1 MNRGQ
6 QAAVD
11 MKSDLTAYEFV
22 PEMISSLSPAP
33 RYPTPALGLSKAQ
46 QKGNRDA
53 RYNLERHRSSYITKK
68 QNEAKFVTGR
78 LHSHYKLE

>member
-1 MNRGQ
+1 
-6 QAAVD
+6 

-46 QKGNRDA
+46 QKSNRDA

-68 QNEAKFVTGR
+68 
-78 LHSHYKLE
+78 